1 MWLFYVSLL
10 SVFLSNSIC
19 RSVSAQ
25 QQVNTVDIER
35 VDASQSRTIHSMLI
49 AHLTTVARRAPSGV
63 PCDNERTHSIGKRAN
78 SVTPSGHRSPLLEVM
93 LRILDTIQL
102 VPKKRSRRA
111 AAMWKPL
118 SPSERKQTLLNSLD
132 PGKVKYS
139 NLFFFVHFLRSLFY
153 VLLITCGVV
162 YQISVCR
169 TTVLVEFW
177 CHVVYLN

>member
-139 NLFFFVHFLRSLFY
+139 NLFFLF
-153 VLLITCGVV
+153 TFFE
-162 YQISVCR
+162 VCSM
-169 TTVLVEFW
+169 
-177 CHVVYLN
+177 CC